1 MKLFNDVVEKSD
13 ILKFVSEGEA
23 HERACRLAGSLSF
36 DDADDD
42 YKESSRHIVIDDDG
56 PARPLPRPRA
66 EASWHLHGAMNVPG
80 IKHAFSNLSGD
91 ILQRWKDFKMFQ
103 EALTAVNTLH
113 HQTFYRDRLAE
124 VIGEPL
130 KKLFKYYEGG
140 NLVLWRWS
148 SLVQVCEALHRREGA
163 LRTRW
168 NLQRFLKDGE
178 ESKSFLA
185 CDRAI
190 RSPYFWCYL
199 KMVILLHG
207 LVNDLSSWAEG
218 CECHNFER
226 PCPLRGR
233 RAPECAAGHF
243 QEFLNKTMVTA
254 QSLFIAVAAG
264 LGENSPECRKLQAEW
279 NIGVDCIITET

>member
-1 MKLFNDVVEKSD
+1 MLATIRAAYMTIATAWCHIVLISEQNRSSQRFGFQGLRVTKTNGYPNQISYWDVFCFGSDIDLQFIIEVRKVPPVSIVKLFNDVVEKSD

-36 DDADDD
+36 EDADDD
-42 YKESSRHIVIDDDG
+42 YEEPSRHIVIDDDG
-56 PARPLPRPRA
+56 PARPLRRPRA

-148 SLVQVCEALHRREGA
+148 SLVQPKASSIEKI
-163 LRTRW
+163 
-168 NLQRFLKDGE
+168 Q
-178 ESKSFLA
+178 SF
-185 CDRAI
+185 D
-190 RSPYFWCYL
+190 
-199 KMVILLHG
+199 
-207 LVNDLSSWAEG
+207 
-218 CECHNFER
+218 
-226 PCPLRGR
+226 
-233 RAPECAAGHF
+233 
-243 QEFLNKTMVTA
+243 
-254 QSLFIAVAAG
+254 
-264 LGENSPECRKLQAEW
+264 
-279 NIGVDCIITET
+279 